1 MMQYRVLWLCVFL
14 ILNIVPTIA
23 QDNLNIEVIGSP
35 LYNQETGMVTVDVVV
50 QGERSLELTNLTP
63 VNFEIGELSS
73 NLTVVPQRRLP
84 IAIAIVVDMSL
95 GSDADLIRDTL
106 RSFFI
111 NYYLPDDEVTLY
123 ILEAP
128 TNEPRIV
135 EIESLNQALGIIDGL
150 QQQQMFYFIETAVR
164 RALDDLVIKGSSPV
178 RPRVGLHISSL
189 ISRPSDVS
197 ASFAFAREGI
207 PYYVVQA
214 HRLRDQ
220 QASLFRQLASNGGG
234 IFSNNKEGTFVLT
247 DADYQAVNTLKL
259 LFDTIDNTRLVYQL
273 SYTSRNQSL
282 SEIREVPLTV
292 RLNTQYS
299 ATTSFSYSRTFNPP
313 QIEFANTADL
323 IVNRVP
329 FRDDNLQITYTRNT
343 QNITINPI
351 YPDGVNRNIDSMR
364 LEVFEAGTNNIL
376 QSTLTS
382 DLTPNFD
389 GQYVLVWNLDDFSV
403 PDTVTD
409 VQVRVTA
416 FDELG
421 LTAITERPATVSV
434 ASAPPLPTS
443 TPTAV
448 PTIAPTEVVATAV
461 PTQSFSPPPVAQQTG
476 TDNATTA
483 GVASE
488 GPNVTLFIFAIV
500 VLLIVIVILLVRVW
514 RFSRDGVVMANG
526 GYPMDRADIVPNN
539 LDDMHTP
546 TEDELRMI
554 EMMEEQTVLAQLIV
568 TKGFNTEIFTQ
579 RIIQITTPEFLI
591 GRAEDDETDLVV
603 NVPYVSPHHCLIMV
617 EEGNQFLV
625 RDLGSKNGTY
635 VNDERVKDDESKP
648 APLGSEISITK
659 SITMEI
665 WDANIQLDMTRFDRD
680 GDGDDDAL
688 DEVEE
693 AEFQPLPGLK
703 YVDDD
708 GDPISPDYEPI

>member
-1 MMQYRVLWLCVFL
+1 MMQYRVAWLFVFL
-14 ILNIVPTIA
+14 ILNIVPAVA

-35 LYNQETGMVTVDVVV
+35 VYDQDTGTVTVDVVV

-63 VNFEIGELSS
+63 VNFEIGEPSS

-84 IAIAIVVDMSL
+84 IAIAIVVDLSF
-95 GSDADLIRDTL
+95 GSDDDLIRDTL

-111 NYYLPDDEVTLY
+111 NYYQPDDEVTFY
-123 ILEAP
+123 ILDGE
-128 TNEPRIV
+128 TNDPRVI
-135 EIESLNQALGIIDGL
+135 EIESQEDANEVIDGL
-150 QQQQMFYFIETAVR
+150 FQQEPFYFITDAIQTA
-164 RALDDLVIKGSSPV
+164 LSDLVAKGSSPV
-178 RPRVGLHISSL
+178 RPRVGLHVASL
-189 ISRPSDVS
+189 ITRPSEAT
-197 ASFAFAREGI
+197 ASVGFARENI

-220 QASLFRQLASNGGG
+220 QASLFRTLANTGGG
-234 IFSNNKEGTFVLT
+234 VFSNNKDGTFVLE
-247 DADYQAVNTLKL
+247 DADYQAVNTLKV

-273 SYTSRNQSL
+273 SYVSRNQSL

-292 RLNTQYS
+292 RLNNQYVAS
-299 ATTSFSYSRTFNPP
+299 TSFSYSRTFNPP

-323 IVNRVP
+323 TVNRVP
-329 FRDDNLQITYTRNT
+329 FRDDGGNITFTRNT
-343 QNITINPI
+343 QTITINPI

-364 LEVFEAGTNNIL
+364 LEVFEAGTETIL

-382 DLTPNFD
+382 ELTETID
-389 GQYVLVWNLDDFSV
+389 GQYVLTWNLDDFIV

-409 VQVRVTA
+409 LQVRVTA

-421 LTAITERPATVSV
+421 LTAMTERPATVTV
-434 ASAPPLPTS
+434 ASAPPLPTP

-448 PTIAPTEVVATAV
+448 PTQTPTEEADVE
-461 PTQSFSPPPVAQQTG
+461 PTPILAAPSVSNS
-476 TDNATTA
+476 NAISVSSS
-483 GVASE
+483 GGSGGGDSV
-488 GPNVTLFIFAIV
+488 GLFVFAIL
-500 VLLIVIVILLVRVW
+500 VLLIIIVILLVRVW
-514 RFSRDGVVMANG
+514 RFSRDGVTVNPAAQ
-526 GYPMDRADIVPNN
+526 PMNREDIEPNN

-546 TEDELRMI
+546 TPEEIEAM
-554 EMMEEQTVLAQLIV
+554 EMMEEETVLAQLIV
-568 TKGFNTEIFTQ
+568 TKGFDTAIFEQ
-579 RIIQITTPEFLI
+579 RVIEITTPEFLI

-603 NVPYVSPHHCLIMV
+603 NVPYVSPHHCVILV
-617 EEGNQFLV
+617 GEGNQFMV

-635 VNDERVKDDESKP
+635 VNDERVSDEDNMP

-665 WDANIQLDMTRFDRD
+665 WDANIQLDMSRFDRD
-680 GDGDDDAL
+680 GDGDDDDM
-688 DEVEE
+688 DEMNE

-708 GDPISPDYEPI
+708 GGPITSDYEPI